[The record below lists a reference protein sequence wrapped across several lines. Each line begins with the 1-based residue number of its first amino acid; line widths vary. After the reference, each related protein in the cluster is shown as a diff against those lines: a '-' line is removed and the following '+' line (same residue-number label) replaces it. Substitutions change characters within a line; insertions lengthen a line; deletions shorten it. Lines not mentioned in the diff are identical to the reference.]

1 MDEEAGGSGFVDRD
15 SGGFRSRGYCREA
28 ELVDA
33 ALELYG
39 RGRDDLEEV
48 DVEERLVLKL

>member
-15 SGGFRSRGYCREA
+15 SGGFHSRGYCREA